1 MIDRI
6 RHLAAELFN
15 LPAEHISSSSSSVDI
30 KAWDSLQHLNLILA
44 IEQEFQIQ
52 LEPEEGER
60 MKTICDVAKQVE
72 YKLNQDKRHWD
83 TGTASRA

>member
-6 RHLAAELFN
+6 RRLAADLFN
-15 LPAEHISSSSSSVDI
+15 LPAERIYPSSSSADI

-52 LEPEEGER
+52 LEPEDPER
-60 MKTICDVAKQVE
+60 MKTIYDVAKQVE
-72 YKLNQDKRHWD
+72 YKL
-83 TGTASRA
+83 ASRA

>member
-1 MIDRI
+1 MNTTMIDRI

-15 LPAEHISSSSSSVDI
+15 LPAENISSTSSSADI

-52 LEPEEGER
+52 LEPEDAER
-60 MKTICDVAKQVE
+60 MKTIHDVAKQVE
-72 YKLNQDKRHWD
+72 YKL
-83 TGTASRA
+83 ASRA